1 MQRKKKKV
9 SDTNSSDNMTAREAL
24 QTLLDIELSGGMSV
38 YQLLRR
44 SCFMDGITLDER
56 EKAKEKLLKNGIKK
70 SVSLRN
76 FSLSRYIPERVNTLV
91 FCPNIFPA
99 ARLGAEDL
107 SSTEKAFYCW
117 RVRSSWK
124 IPGLQKAITVRAFN
138 IPFPASKGCLY
149 EVQKHCNNPNIREW
163 ISKKDKK
170 WKLENTNWFGV

>member
-1 MQRKKKKV
+1 MERMKKKV
-9 SDTNSSDNMTAREAL
+9 SDSNKNDNMTASEAL
-24 QTLLDIELSGGMSV
+24 QTLLDTELSGGMTV

-44 SCFMDGITLDER
+44 SCFMDGVTFDER
-56 EKAKEKLLKNGIKK
+56 EKAKETLLKSGIKK

-91 FCPNIFPA
+91 FCPNIFPS
-99 ARLGAEDL
+99 ARLGAGVL
-107 SSTEKAFYCW
+107 SSIEKVFYCW

-124 IPGLQKAITVRAFN
+124 IPGLQKAMTVRAFN
-138 IPFPASKGCLY
+138 IPFPASKGWLY
-149 EVQKHCNNPNIREW
+149 EVQKHCNKPHMKEW